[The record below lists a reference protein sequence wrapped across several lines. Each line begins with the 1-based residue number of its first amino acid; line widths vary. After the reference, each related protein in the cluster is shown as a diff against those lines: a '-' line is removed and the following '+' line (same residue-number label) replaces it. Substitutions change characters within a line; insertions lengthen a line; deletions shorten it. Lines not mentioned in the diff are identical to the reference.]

1 MLMSIQK
8 QQFSFAQELELQEKV
23 FTLGKLPNC
32 TLGGNKATST
42 SEGEGELQLSFIFP
56 VAIIGLKPCS
66 LRHRKHLWASE
77 SEQVSSGKI
86 ADEVN
91 KL

>member
-1 MLMSIQK
+1 MSIQK
-8 QQFSFAQELELQEKV
+8 QQFSFARELELQEKV
-23 FTLGKLPNC
+23 FTLGKPPNC
-32 TLGGNKATST
+32 TSGGNKATT
-42 SEGEGELQLSFIFP
+42 SEGEGELQLSIFP

-91 KL
+91 TL